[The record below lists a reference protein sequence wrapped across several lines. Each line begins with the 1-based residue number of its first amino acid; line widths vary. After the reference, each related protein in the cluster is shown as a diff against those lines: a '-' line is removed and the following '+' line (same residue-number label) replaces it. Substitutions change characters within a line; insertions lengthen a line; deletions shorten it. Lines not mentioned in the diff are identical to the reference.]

1 MTTTYQT
8 DFYSWTQQQALL
20 LKARQFN
27 ELDFDNLIEEI
38 ESMGASERKEL
49 DSRLIELLLHLLKW
63 QYQPKRKGSSWEVSI
78 AKQRDGI
85 EKVLRDNP
93 SLKYQLD
100 KRVADCYGYARR
112 YAAIETKLSKSRFP
126 EECPYSLA
134 QLFDV
139 DFMPDSE

>member
-1 MTTTYQT
+1 MITYQT
-8 DFYSWTQQQALL
+8 DFYSWTQQQAAL
-20 LKARQFN
+20 LKARKFD
-27 ELDFDNLIEEI
+27 ELDFDNLIDEI

-49 DSRLIELLLHLLKW
+49 DSCLIELLLHLLKW

-85 EKVLRDNP
+85 EKILRDNP

-112 YAAIETKLSKSRFP
+112 YAAIETQLPKSRFP
-126 EECPYSLA
+126 EECPYSLE
-134 QLFDV
+134 QLFNES
-139 DFMPDSE
+139 FMPDSE

>member
-1 MTTTYQT
+1 MITYQT
-8 DFYSWTQQQALL
+8 DFYSWTQQQAAL

-85 EKVLRDNP
+85 EKVLCDNP

-100 KRVADCYGYARR
+100 KRVADCYVYARR
-112 YAAIETKLSKSRFP
+112 YAAIETQLPKARFP

>member
-1 MTTTYQT
+1 MITYQT
-8 DFYSWTQQQALL
+8 DFYNWTQQQAAL
-20 LKARQFN
+20 LKARKFD

-85 EKVLRDNP
+85 EKVL
-93 SLKYQLD
+93 LKNILCLLD
-100 KRVADCYGYARR
+100 Y
-112 YAAIETKLSKSRFP
+112 L
-126 EECPYSLA
+126 
-134 QLFDV
+134 LFL
-139 DFMPDSE
+139 

>member
-1 MTTTYQT
+1 MITYQT
-8 DFYSWTQQQALL
+8 DFYSWTQQQAAL

-78 AKQRDGI
+78 AKQRVGI
-85 EKVLRDNP
+85 RKVLRDSP
-93 SLKYQLD
+93 SLKYQLEQ
-100 KRVADCYGYARR
+100 RVIDCYPDAQS

-126 EECPYSLA
+126 EECPYSLE
-134 QLFDV
+134 QLFNDN
-139 DFMPDSE
+139 FMPDSE

>member
-1 MTTTYQT
+1 MITYQT
-8 DFYSWTQQQALL
+8 DFYNWTQQQAAL
-20 LKARQFN
+20 LKARKFN

-100 KRVADCYGYARR
+100 KRVADCYPYAKR

-134 QLFDV
+134 QLFDM
-139 DFMPDSE
+139 DFMPNSE